1 MRVYVFGLVAAS
13 VLLAGCAP
21 NRPASGRAEEVA
33 GFTEMNG
40 IVAELHRQVGRC
52 WEPPRMNFREIP
64 VIRLRVTLDA
74 DGSVRTVTIL
84 DLRGRTV
91 TPFLMATANSAR
103 DAVRAC
109 SPYDLP
115 RERYELWNDLVLAFE
130 TRPPG

>member
-33 GFTEMNG
+33 GFTEMNA

-84 DLRGRTV
+84 DQRENGHAVSHGHCQQRPRRGSRMLPV
-91 TPFLMATANSAR
+91 RPSA
-103 DAVRAC
+103 
-109 SPYDLP
+109 
-115 RERYELWNDLVLAFE
+115 
-130 TRPPG
+130 